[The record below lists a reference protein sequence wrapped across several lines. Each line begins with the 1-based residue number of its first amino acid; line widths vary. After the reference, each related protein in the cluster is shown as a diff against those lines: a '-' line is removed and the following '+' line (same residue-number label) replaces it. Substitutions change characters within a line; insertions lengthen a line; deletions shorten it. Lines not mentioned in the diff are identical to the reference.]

1 MKLAVVLEEFQQHLS
16 PEQEEQ
22 LKSIATHDTHDRTP
36 DVTDV
41 LQLTNEIN
49 EKSSA
54 RKSRILADRVQE
66 FLNSVQQYCNIVD
79 TCTGLNQIAALT
91 WSCVKLAIL
100 VNTILKEL
108 IQPPCDTV
116 VLCSVLRIVYK
127 GLFSFFISV
136 PYFRRSDGVKG
147 TSCVYF

>member
-16 PEQEEQ
+16 PEEEEQ
-22 LKSIATHDTHDRTP
+22 LKSIAAHDHTP
-36 DVTDV
+36 NATDV

-49 EKSSA
+49 EKNSA

-79 TCTGLNQIAALT
+79 TCTELNQTAALA

-100 VNTILKEL
+100 VNTYNI
-108 IQPPCDTV
+108 
-116 VLCSVLRIVYK
+116 
-127 GLFSFFISV
+127 
-136 PYFRRSDGVKG
+136 
-147 TSCVYF
+147 

>member
-22 LKSIATHDTHDRTP
+22 LKSIATHDRTP
-36 DVTDV
+36 DATDV

-49 EKSSA
+49 EKNST
-54 RKSRILADRVQE
+54 RKSRILADRMQE

-100 VNTILKEL
+100 VNT
-108 IQPPCDTV
+108 
-116 VLCSVLRIVYK
+116 YN
-127 GLFSFFISV
+127 ISH
-136 PYFRRSDGVKG
+136 
-147 TSCVYF
+147 T

>member
-22 LKSIATHDTHDRTP
+22 LKSIATTHDRMS
-36 DVTDV
+36 DATDV

-49 EKSSA
+49 EKNST

-79 TCTGLNQIAALT
+79 TCTGLNQIAALA

-100 VNTILKEL
+100 VNT
-108 IQPPCDTV
+108 
-116 VLCSVLRIVYK
+116 YN
-127 GLFSFFISV
+127 ISH
-136 PYFRRSDGVKG
+136 
-147 TSCVYF
+147 T

>member
-1 MKLAVVLEEFQQHLS
+1 LEEFQKHLS

-22 LKSIATHDTHDRTP
+22 LKSIAAHDHTP
-36 DVTDV
+36 NATDV

-49 EKSSA
+49 EKNSA

-79 TCTGLNQIAALT
+79 TCTGLNQIAALA

-100 VNTILKEL
+100 VNTYIHEFQA
-108 IQPPCDTV
+108 ITN
-116 VLCSVLRIVYK
+116 SRSI
-127 GLFSFFISV
+127 
-136 PYFRRSDGVKG
+136 FR
-147 TSCVYF
+147 